1 MAKNSREL
9 NQNLNDLARKALDGD
24 LVARDLLLQSLK
36 STKSVRRFIAQF
48 EEENSGWSVLPIIR
62 LHVQASIIKVQL
74 LLFRGKPVRGLGRRQ
89 NEVGV
94 FGSR

>member
-1 MAKNSREL
+1 FGDRMAKNSREL

-48 EEENSGWSVLPIIR
+48 EEENSGWSATNNPAAR
-62 LHVQASIIKVQL
+62 S
-74 LLFRGKPVRGLGRRQ
+74 GKYYQSTIVALSGKTSARPWKKTK
-89 NEVGV
+89 
-94 FGSR
+94 